1 LTRKKGL
8 HEEGES
14 EVRKLR
20 KLRKLRFFPER
31 RLKIER
37 ALMPKVIL
45 IPDSAKAKVTVIFMT
60 NLHA

>member
-14 EVRKLR
+14 EVR

-45 IPDSAKAKVTVIFMT
+45 IPDSAKATVSGS
-60 NLHA
+60 AD

>member
-1 LTRKKGL
+1 MSSYGLTRKKGL

-20 KLRKLRFFPER
+20 KLRFFPER

-37 ALMPKVIL
+37 VLMPKVIL
-45 IPDSAKAKVTVIFMT
+45 IPDSAKATVSGS
-60 NLHA
+60 AD